1 MRKFKKVSVK
11 LISRFDATAS
21 VKSEFVSNP
30 SMILK
35 TKKDTRR
42 CLFCFGADGGIFFS
56 AIEQSTGLFSRF
68 DATASVKSEFVS
80 NPSMILKTK
89 KDTRRCL
96 FCFGADGGI

>member
-35 TKKDTRR
+35 TKRHPTVSFLFWRR
-42 CLFCFGADGGIFFS
+42 WRDLNPRAGCPTYRI
-56 AIEQSTGLFSRF
+56 
-68 DATASVKSEFVS
+68 S
-80 NPSMILKTK
+80 NPNPSASWVHLQIYAYNFNIII
-89 KDTRRCL
+89 CI
-96 FCFGADGGI
+96 CQ

>member
-42 CLFCFGADGGIFFS
+42 CLFCFGADGGI
-56 AIEQSTGLFSRF
+56 
-68 DATASVKSEFVS
+68 
-80 NPSMILKTK
+80 
-89 KDTRRCL
+89 
-96 FCFGADGGI
+96 